1 MVSRV
6 VEERMIHKNLD
17 VDVWKDLLLLGVQ
30 VWTMLYLIPAKW
42 LVKTEWDTLLW
53 SILRKVYFP
62 YFPFPSPLHDKYKRR
77 ILSQVSGE
85 FYSVEV

>member
-6 VEERMIHKNLD
+6 VEDRMTHKNLN
-17 VDVWKDLLLLGVQ
+17 VDGWKDLLLLGVQ

-62 YFPFPSPLHDKYKRR
+62 YFPFPSPLPSMINIKD
-77 ILSQVSGE
+77 G
-85 FYSVEV
+85 F